1 MNDQEA
7 AAIVKDSLLLS
18 GAIYGLIEG
27 IDTKIYPI
35 PGPVKSA
42 LSWVVSLVSPYIYY
56 GMLVAQGQQQ
66 FSFWILLMLGTVV
79 KTGAEVARSAGDKGV
94 PVVITEWGI
103 SLCDKKPMPHPIEE
117 VHAAM
122 CQEYPQWLRQ
132 VRQYEFV
139 EAAYVYI
146 LGGTEQWAGF
156 RVTEDVVRALRHEGL
171 CAI

>member
-18 GAIYGLIEG
+18 GAIYGVIEG

-56 GMLVAQGQQQ
+56 GMLVAQGRQQ

-79 KTGAEVARSAGDKGV
+79 KTGLRWRAAR
-94 PVVITEWGI
+94 
-103 SLCDKKPMPHPIEE
+103 
-117 VHAAM
+117 
-122 CQEYPQWLRQ
+122 
-132 VRQYEFV
+132 
-139 EAAYVYI
+139 
-146 LGGTEQWAGF
+146 GT
-156 RVTEDVVRALRHEGL
+156 RACRW
-171 CAI
+171 